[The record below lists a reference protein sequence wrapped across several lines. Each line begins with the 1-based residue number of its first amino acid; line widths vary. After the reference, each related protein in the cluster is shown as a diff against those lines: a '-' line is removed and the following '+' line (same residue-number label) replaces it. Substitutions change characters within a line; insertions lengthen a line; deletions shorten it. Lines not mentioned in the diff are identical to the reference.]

1 MANTMDKNY
10 DQFRASLLYCNKCG
24 KAMPVRERLLLVLPD
39 GELYDY
45 LCQGCGSSVG
55 SKTEKA
61 SSKVAPVKGQGL
73 PKLPPSAGKQRRTK

>member
-1 MANTMDKNY
+1 MERSFDRLN
-10 DQFRASLLYCNKCG
+10 ASLLYCNTCG

-45 LCQGCGSSVG
+45 TCQGCNSSVG

-61 SSKVAPVKGQGL
+61 GREAAPIVARGRLG
-73 PKLPPSAGKQRRTK
+73 GF